1 LNSDE
6 LARLRELDGTFADR
20 LGDIFVQDTR
30 ERLKRL
36 RDALTTHA
44 AETVAREAHALKAG
58 CLQIGA
64 VTMVGIC
71 EELDQR
77 ARGTGL
83 EDAESLLDALA
94 FEFERVRVAINA
106 GQDQGSP
113 ATTH

>member
-1 LNSDE
+1 
-6 LARLRELDGTFADR
+6 
-20 LGDIFVQDTR
+20 
-30 ERLKRL
+30 
-36 RDALTTHA
+36 
-44 AETVAREAHALKAG
+44 
-58 CLQIGA
+58 
-64 VTMVGIC
+64 MVGIC

-94 FEFERVRVAINA
+94 FEFERVRVAIDA